1 VTDASNSRNGYTSK
15 TIQTEN
21 GQFEINTP
29 LDRNGDFEPK
39 LVKKNQR
46 RMPSV
51 QDKVMHFYTQG
62 LSSVK

>member
-1 VTDASNSRNGYTSK
+1 MVITSK

-21 GQFEINTP
+21 GQFEIDTP
-29 LDRNGDFEPK
+29 RDRNGDFEPK

-51 QDKVMHFYTQG
+51 QDKVMHFLYPGVINTRNSQDI
-62 LSSVK
+62 